1 MISHSL
7 FVRSLTDD
15 SLHEVRKFIKDEEG
29 IISVWSPTWYGRHVI
44 GQDCEFVSQEDQINL
59 HSYLHTTNNIH

>member
-1 MISHSL
+1 
-7 FVRSLTDD
+7 
-15 SLHEVRKFIKDEEG
+15 
-29 IISVWSPTWYGRHVI
+29 VI